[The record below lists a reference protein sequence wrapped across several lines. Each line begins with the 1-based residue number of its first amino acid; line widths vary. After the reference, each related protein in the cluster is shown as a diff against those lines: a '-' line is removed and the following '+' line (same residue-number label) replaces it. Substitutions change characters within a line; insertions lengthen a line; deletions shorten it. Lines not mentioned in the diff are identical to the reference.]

1 MPITR
6 GTTPSI
12 TFTVPMD
19 LTDFDCELDIGKVG
33 DPWVIVDGS
42 QMVAEYGETSTIA
55 FTLTEEQTLA
65 LRRGDAE
72 VQLRIAKGDVSL
84 ATNRAPIRVEG
95 LIREGKFRNG

>member
-1 MPITR
+1 MPE
-6 GTTPSI
+6 P
-12 TFTVPMD
+12 
-19 LTDFDCELDIGKVG
+19 
-33 DPWVIVDGS
+33 
-42 QMVAEYGETSTIA
+42 AA